1 MAIEAAAMHPR
12 ARQGDARLRD
22 IGNAHTTEE
31 FIRAVKRASHKSAP
45 GKSGISYAE
54 LKCCSDTTLALIS
67 DLCNVSATSGM
78 PCSSWCH
85 ELTYM
90 IPKEVGVDALDKQ
103 RPAPSHKGARWEQ

>member
-1 MAIEAAAMHPR
+1 M
-12 ARQGDARLRD
+12 
-22 IGNAHTTEE
+22 
-31 FIRAVKRASHKSAP
+31 KRASHKSAP
-45 GKSGISYAE
+45 CKSGISYAE

-103 RPAPSHKGARWEQ
+103 RPLKLLQQSPGFDSLSLT